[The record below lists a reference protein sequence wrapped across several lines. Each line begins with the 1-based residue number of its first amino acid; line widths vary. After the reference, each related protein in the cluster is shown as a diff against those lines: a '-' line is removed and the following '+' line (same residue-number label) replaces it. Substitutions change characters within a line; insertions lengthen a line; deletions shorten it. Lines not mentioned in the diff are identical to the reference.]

1 MMTSR
6 VVPALVL
13 LVVTG
18 GPLYSQIGAVARYDI
33 NAMPWTDLSPRL
45 RIRAVVGQIG
55 SFAFGEFAAGSK
67 TGLHHHT
74 YEQANLVLDGS
85 LDIHV
90 AGSPQTLSAL
100 GGTLI
105 PVDVEH
111 VTVLG
116 AEKATMLEFQPV
128 RRLDWLPARTKVP
141 LPSGPTAVPLQ
152 PAWQLSADFSTASAG
167 WETLPN
173 GARVKVLTGKMS
185 ALAVWEV
192 PAAAR
197 DFFDLSLHVPGAEQF
212 VYSVEGR
219 VEAGQAKS
227 RYPMVP
233 GTLLVNAPDSRPLRV
248 RATAPGRAVLVV
260 FEATNII
267 PKN

>member
-18 GPLYSQIGAVARYDI
+18 GPLYSQAGAPARYDI

-55 SFAFGEFAAGSK
+55 SFALGEFAAGSK
-67 TGLHHHT
+67 TALHHHT

-85 LDIHV
+85 LDIYV
-90 AGSPQTLSAL
+90 AGRPHALSAR

-116 AEKATMLEFQPV
+116 A
-128 RRLDWLPARTKVP
+128 
-141 LPSGPTAVPLQ
+141 
-152 PAWQLSADFSTASAG
+152 
-167 WETLPN
+167 
-173 GARVKVLTGKMS
+173 
-185 ALAVWEV
+185 
-192 PAAAR
+192 
-197 DFFDLSLHVPGAEQF
+197 
-212 VYSVEGR
+212 
-219 VEAGQAKS
+219 
-227 RYPMVP
+227 
-233 GTLLVNAPDSRPLRV
+233 
-248 RATAPGRAVLVV
+248 
-260 FEATNII
+260 
-267 PKN
+267 